1 MKRRQKESG
10 LQEPSLDQYQE
21 TGLVN
26 ALEKSA
32 RILKVDPNA
41 LPFKPR
47 MKFVDKKV
55 DTFLEISAAALG
67 WYQAD
72 IIDEEMAAEIGGL
85 DQFLERIA
93 ARQAEKER
101 KSLLTP
107 TPGIMPTRPS
117 TSQTPQGPEAKT
129 ISNPIPN
136 LPLSTT
142 PQAGSS
148 IKNLDEE
155 TMIARA
161 KIAKELLQTLRE
173 LNAAR

>member
-1 MKRRQKESG
+1 LE
-10 LQEPSLDQYQE
+10 EPSLEQYQE

-67 WYQAD
+67 WYQAG

-93 ARQAEKER
+93 AKQAEAER
-101 KSLLTP
+101 MRLT
-107 TPGIMPTRPS
+107 TPAPGTMPLQESVLQNPQE
-117 TSQTPQGPEAKT
+117 SQAKL
-129 ISNPIPN
+129 NPIPS
-136 LPLSTT
+136 LPLSTS
-142 PQAGSS
+142 PRGASS
-148 IKNLDEE
+148 LKSLDEE
-155 TMIARA
+155 TTISRA

-173 LNAAR
+173 LNTK